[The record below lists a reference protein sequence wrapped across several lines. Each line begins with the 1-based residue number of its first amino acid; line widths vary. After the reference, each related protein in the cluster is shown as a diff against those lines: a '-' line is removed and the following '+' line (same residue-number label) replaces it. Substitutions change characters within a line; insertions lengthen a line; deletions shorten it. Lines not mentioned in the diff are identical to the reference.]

1 MQWVTYC
8 THQLVSIRWTYIKN
22 VWPNVKSD
30 LFWRLSWVM
39 RRRSKKMFSR
49 HGTKRVCLLGVVTI
63 SKGKLIHVVH
73 RLHGRFYSAWPW
85 RSRCYCHFYEIFTLR
100 VIWKKNHP
108 NKAEFRLHEE
118 GIPLNWYIFYSYNI
132 KTERFF
138 DTFTIIRMRKP
149 T

>member
-1 MQWVTYC
+1 M
-8 THQLVSIRWTYIKN
+8 
-22 VWPNVKSD
+22 
-30 LFWRLSWVM
+30 
-39 RRRSKKMFSR
+39 
-49 HGTKRVCLLGVVTI
+49 GG
-63 SKGKLIHVVH
+63 
-73 RLHGRFYSAWPW
+73 
-85 RSRCYCHFYEIFTLR
+85 FTLLDR
-100 VIWKKNHP
+100 DDPVIIAISTKFLRLGLYEKKNHP